1 VVADNQG
8 RERQRAMS
16 GRIHTRRSG
25 KQPII
30 MPYINVRGIAI
41 RYEVFGD
48 RGPWVALSPG
58 GRSGYAEFVSL
69 ARKIATGGFRVLLH
83 DRRNCGASDISFDD
97 SQGEDAH
104 RVDDLHEL
112 LSQLN
117 ALPAFIGGSSSG
129 CRMSLLYYLRHRE
142 AVLGLLLLRATGGSF
157 PADRLPENYYGQFIR
172 AAEQGG
178 MAAVSKMDH
187 WRDCINARPAN
198 ASILMSISSG
208 RFISAMSFW
217 RDQLCVGANHPVI
230 GVSEAELRSIAVP
243 TIVLPGN
250 DRLHSRSSGRLAHRL
265 IPNAELHELP
275 IHDTGVELV
284 PFSEWAPQ
292 EDEIAS
298 VLTAFMRR
306 GASVR
311 ASV

>member
-1 VVADNQG
+1 V
-8 RERQRAMS
+8 
-16 GRIHTRRSG
+16 I
-25 KQPII
+25 
-30 MPYINVRGIAI
+30 
-41 RYEVFGD
+41 GD

-69 ARKIATGGFRVLLH
+69 AKKIAVGGFRVLLH

-112 LSQLN
+112 LSRLN

-142 AVLGLLLLRATGGSF
+142 AVLGLLLLRVTGGAF
-157 PADRLPENYYGQFIR
+157 PAERLPENYYGQFIR
-172 AAEQGG
+172 AAQRGG
-178 MAAVSKMDH
+178 MRAVCAMDH
-187 WRDCINARPAN
+187 WRDCIKARPAN
-198 ASILMSISSG
+198 ASALMNIPPD
-208 RFISAMSFW
+208 RFVSAMCFW
-217 RDQLCVGANHPVI
+217 RDQFCATVNQPVI

-243 TIVLPGN
+243 TVVIPGN
-250 DRLHSRSSGRLAHRL
+250 DKLHSRTSGCLAHSL

-275 IHDTGVELV
+275 IRDTGIELV

-292 EDEIAS
+292 ENEIAS
-298 VLTAFMRR
+298 ILKAFMRR
-306 GASVR
+306 VGAIISV
-311 ASV
+311 A